1 VAADDPNSLRLF
13 DFGIS
18 APVIVTREPLVRDPE
33 SGNRY
38 AVGTLSWASVNAHAG
53 IGTVR
58 SHPRAVAALPT
69 ILLPELAP
77 RDDLESL
84 AYMLLYLLRGNF
96 PWTHVS
102 HRDWGTMRAATV
114 QTHELKLS
122 VAGEQMAS
130 GHPPEFGHFLDD
142 VRALS
147 FDASPDYDGYRR
159 RFQDVRERCGV
170 SDESR
175 VLDWT
180 PLPKPD
186 VEIGI
191 LIESIVYSHC

>member
-1 VAADDPNSLRLF
+1 MQGS
-13 DFGIS
+13 
-18 APVIVTREPLVRDPE
+18 VRF
-33 SGNRY
+33 N
-38 AVGTLSWASVNAHAG
+38 
-53 IGTVR
+53 IGL
-58 SHPRAVAALPT
+58 VAALPT
-69 ILLPELAP
+69 IPLSELAP

-84 AYMLLYLLRGNF
+84 SYMLLYLLRGNL

-102 HRDWGTMRAATV
+102 HRDWGTWRAATM

-122 VAGEQMAS
+122 SSGEPLAS

-191 LIESIVYSHC
+191 LIESIDYSHC

>member
-1 VAADDPNSLRLF
+1 MWWAHSPGPVSTPTQGSVRLNTDP
-13 DFGIS
+13 
-18 APVIVTREPLVRDPE
+18 
-33 SGNRY
+33 
-38 AVGTLSWASVNAHAG
+38 
-53 IGTVR
+53 
-58 SHPRAVAALPT
+58 VAALPT
-69 ILLPELAP
+69 IPLSELAP

-84 AYMLLYLLRGNF
+84 AYMLLYLLRGDL

-102 HRDWGTMRAATV
+102 HRDWGTWRAATM

-122 VAGEQMAS
+122 SSGEPLAG

-142 VRALS
+142 VRALF

-159 RFQDVRERCGV
+159 RFQDVYERCGV
-170 SDESR
+170 SDRSR

-191 LIESIVYSHC
+191 LIESIDDSHC